1 MIRMNI
7 RFATK
12 YWTSENINDSC
23 ASKLINNQY
32 FNFNWIGGLI
42 DNLPSALDYLR
53 QMVLK

>member
-42 DNLPSALDYLR
+42 DNLPSALSYLR
-53 QMVLK
+53 QMALK